1 MSSIIGLMGLNF
13 GSANLGCAALAI
25 SFYKDLTHV
34 LRNLDIDCKVIVVGA
49 PTNVKEFENI
59 RYPIEFVEYHLSKPM
74 TMIQTVNAL
83 DGCNIVFDFTEG
95 DSFADIYGRVRFYR
109 SVVLKRIMEKKHIP
123 LVLGPQTYGPFT
135 KPDCRLIARKIIEDA
150 FKVYSRD
157 DKSKEYLDIIG
168 VKRETYVSTDV
179 AFRLPY
185 KKENK
190 GEERRINIGLNVSG
204 LLWEDS
210 ISNKN
215 MLGLTVNYVDYM
227 RRLIEGIQD
236 SKYHIFLIPHVGT
249 DIDGIESD
257 YGACYKLHKEFE
269 NCTLMEGFADP
280 ISAKTALSRMDIVV
294 AARMHASI
302 GAFSSGVFTIP
313 FAYSRKFEGYYG
325 RLSYPILV
333 DGTKESTDDAV
344 EKTLTYIKEYEQY
357 AHLVEQSRGKAERML
372 DNFYNDISQII
383 KQVMKKDT
391 TKSV

>member
-1 MSSIIGLMGLNF
+1 MNFIIGLMGLSF
-13 GSANLGCAALAI
+13 DSANLGCAALAI
-25 SFYKDLTHV
+25 SFYQGLTEV
-34 LRNLDIDCKVIVVGA
+34 LNNLNIDCKIVVVGA
-49 PTNVKEFENI
+49 STNVKRFENK

-74 TMIQTVNAL
+74 TIVQTVKAL
-83 DGCNIVFDFTEG
+83 DRCNIVFDFTEG
-95 DSFADIYGRVRFYR
+95 DSFADIYGRARFYR
-109 SVVLKRIMEKKHIP
+109 SVVLKRIVEKKRIP

-135 KPDCRLIARKIIEDA
+135 KPDCRSIARKIIEDA

-157 DKSKEYLDIIG
+157 DKSKEYLETIG
-168 VKRETYVSTDV
+168 VKREISVSTDV

-185 KKENK
+185 QKNSKS
-190 GEERRINIGLNVSG
+190 EERNINIGLNVSG

-215 MLGLTVNYVDYM
+215 MLGLTVNYADYL
-227 RRLIEGIQD
+227 RKLINGIQRD
-236 SKYHIFLIPHVGT
+236 SQYRIFLLPHVGT

-269 NCTLMEGFADP
+269 NCTLMEGFTDP

-325 RLSYPILV
+325 RLNYPVLV
-333 DGTKESTDDAV
+333 DGTKESTNDAV
-344 EKTLTYIKEYEQY
+344 EKTLTFIKSYEQY
-357 AHLVEQSRGKAERML
+357 AHLAEQSRDKAERML
-372 DNFYNDISQII
+372 DEFYNDISQII
-383 KQVMKKDT
+383 QLVMK
-391 TKSV
+391 